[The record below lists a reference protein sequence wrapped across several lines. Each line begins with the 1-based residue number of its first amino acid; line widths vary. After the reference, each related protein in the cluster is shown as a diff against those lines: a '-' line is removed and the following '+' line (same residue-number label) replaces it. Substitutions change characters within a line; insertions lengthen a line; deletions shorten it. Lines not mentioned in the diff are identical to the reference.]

1 MYWLTFSSLDLKFT
15 IGNFQAHFVYHL
27 SDVLYALDSNL
38 ITCVSYYFPI
48 ALPDTSVHAVCAAQ
62 SFHWFAND
70 RSLSEIHRVLVPGG
84 KLGLVWNTR
93 DLNSVQWVK
102 EMHEEIVF
110 PIYAQTNT
118 PNQRTFEWKRVL
130 EASDKFGPIE
140 CDETFKFEQ
149 TFSTCE
155 EVINRTMSS
164 SVIQAKS
171 EVEKEMIK
179 NKLKLLLQ
187 KHEVDQQ
194 NEIVFPYVVS
204 MYWCERK

>member
-1 MYWLTFSSLDLKFT
+1 MT
-15 IGNFQAHFVYHL
+15 GNFHAHFVYHL
-27 SDVLYALDSNL
+27 SDMLYALDSNL

-93 DLNSVQWVK
+93 DLNSVEWVK

-110 PIYAQTNT
+110 PIYAQTST

-171 EVEKEMIK
+171 EVEKEVIK
-179 NKLKLLLQ
+179 DRLKLLLQ

>member
-1 MYWLTFSSLDLKFT
+1 MACSSLDLKFRT
-15 IGNFQAHFVYHL
+15 GNFDEHFVYHL
-27 SDVLYALDSNL
+27 SDMLYALNGNL
-38 ITCVSYYFPI
+38 ITRMLYYFPT
-48 ALPDTSVHAVCAAQ
+48 ALPDSSVHAVCAAQ

-84 KLGLVWNTR
+84 KLGLVWNKR
-93 DLNSVQWVK
+93 DYSVHWVK

-110 PIYAQTNT
+110 PIYTQTNT

-130 EASDKFGPIE
+130 EKSDKFGPIE

-155 EVINRTMSS
+155 EVINRTMST

-171 EVEKEMIK
+171 EVEKEVIK
-179 NKLKLLLQ
+179 DKLKLLLQ

-194 NEIVFPYVVS
+194 NEIVLPYVVS